1 MGLIADGLL
10 IAAALTAAIYCHVL
24 AGRLRSLRRLDGG
37 VGQAVAAMA
46 AQTEELRQALRAAKA
61 AAGEST
67 RTLAE
72 RTARAEM
79 AAGRLELLLAAIHD
93 NEGGAAPANVAAR
106 REARQAAAFSP
117 RPRPQ
122 VVAGTGAAARAADP
136 FDEDDDAAPRPGDLD
151 EPDPDFADTGLE
163 PGPEPDP
170 DDLSQ
175 DEAEIEAQE
184 PPEDPQ
190 PAPATRRLFR
200 IEVDPVDSD
209 DPDAGESVART
220 TRAAPRARPARGRGL
235 GDSADGTDALRAA
248 IQALARESGE

>member
-24 AGRLRSLRRLDGG
+24 AGRIRSLRRLDGG

-46 AQTEELRQALRAAKA
+46 AQTEELRVALRAAKA

-93 NEGGAAPANVAAR
+93 KDGGAIPANVAVR

-122 VVAGTGAAARAADP
+122 VVGGAAAARNADP
-136 FDEDDDAAPRPGDLD
+136 DEEADAIAARAEAPDAEAHLAPAELPDDDDLD
-151 EPDPDFADTGLE
+151 PDRSDDAGEPED
-163 PGPEPDP
+163 
-170 DDLSQ
+170 
-175 DEAEIEAQE
+175 E
-184 PPEDPQ
+184 PPASP
-190 PAPATRRLFR
+190 PTRRLFR
-200 IEVDPVDSD
+200 IEVDPA
-209 DPDAGESVART
+209 DPDPDDDSEPAERIERT
-220 TRAAPRARPARGRGL
+220 APSARPARGRGL
-235 GDSADGTDALRAA
+235 GDAADGAASLRAA